1 MIYSIYAKEKLMG
14 IENKEI
20 SENLEN
26 IVDDV
31 STIFSGENLSEEF
44 KEKAKAIF
52 EAAILAKVEEKE
64 AALQEEF
71 EQKLEEAQKEF
82 TDDMVSKVDEYLD
95 YVVAEWVED
104 NKVGIEKGLR
114 AELVEDFMLGLKNLF
129 AEHYVDIPEDK
140 VDVVEEFATR
150 LDSMEEELNNA
161 ISDNIALRAE
171 INGFKKA
178 IVSYEV
184 SEGLTEVQQ
193 AKLESLAENVDFV
206 SEEDYKEKLLM
217 IRKKYFEASDVVEKK
232 DDAEDGQSLEEA
244 YSPLMQHYVNSI
256 SKIVKK

>member
-1 MIYSIYAKEKLMG
+1 MG
-14 IENKEI
+14 VENKEI
-20 SENLEN
+20 TEDDSKLKKD
-26 IVDDV
+26 VDAEV
-31 STIFSGENLSEEF
+31 SAIFSGEELSEEF
-44 KEKAKAIF
+44 KTKAKAIF
-52 EAAILAKVEEKE
+52 EAAVLAKVEEQQ
-64 AALQEEF
+64 AQLQEEF
-71 EQKLEEAQKEF
+71 ETKLEEATKEF
-82 TDDMVSKVDEYLD
+82 TDTMVSKVDEYLD

-104 NKVGIEKGLR
+104 NKIAIDKGLK

-150 LDSMEEELNNA
+150 LDTMEEELNSA
-161 ISDNIALRAE
+161 ISDNVALRAE

-178 IVSYEV
+178 MIASEV

-193 AKLESLAENVDFV
+193 AKLESLSENIEFI
-206 SEEDYKEKLLM
+206 SEEDYTEKLLLV
-217 IRKKYFEASDVVEKK
+217 RKKYFEASNVVEKK
-232 DDAEDGQSLEEA
+232 TDADDEQSLDEA

>member
-1 MIYSIYAKEKLMG
+1 MG
-14 IENKEI
+14 VENKEI
-20 SENLEN
+20 TENDSDLKKD
-26 IVDDV
+26 VDAEV
-31 STIFSGENLSEEF
+31 SAIFSGEELSEEF
-44 KEKAKAIF
+44 KTKAKAIF
-52 EAAILAKVEEKE
+52 EAAVLAKVEEHQ
-64 AALQEEF
+64 AQLQEEF
-71 EQKLEEAQKEF
+71 ETKLEEATKEF
-82 TDDMVSKVDEYLD
+82 TDTMVSKVDEYLD

-104 NKVGIEKGLR
+104 NKIAIDKGLK

-150 LDSMEEELNNA
+150 LDTMEEELNSA
-161 ISDNIALRAE
+161 ISDNVALRAE

-178 IVSYEV
+178 MIASEV

-193 AKLESLAENVDFV
+193 AKLESLSENIEFI
-206 SEEDYKEKLLM
+206 SEEDYTEKLLLV
-217 IRKKYFEASDVVEKK
+217 RKKYFEASNVVEKK
-232 DDAEDGQSLEEA
+232 TDADDEQSLDEA